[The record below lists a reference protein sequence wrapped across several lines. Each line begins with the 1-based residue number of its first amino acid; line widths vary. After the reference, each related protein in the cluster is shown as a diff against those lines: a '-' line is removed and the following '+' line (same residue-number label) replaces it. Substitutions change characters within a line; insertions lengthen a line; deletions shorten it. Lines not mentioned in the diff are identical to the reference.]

1 MGATTSH
8 KPLPFRM
15 EGNQTLKM
23 PNGQAITKEEVRIL
37 IGMLNAERKG
47 HENTQGESAE
57 AIAKR
62 LLKSK
67 AKIESLTHKLKE
79 ML

>member
-1 MGATTSH
+1 MGATFQH

-15 EGNQTLKM
+15 EGNQKVKM
-23 PNGQAITKEEVRIL
+23 PNGQTVTKEEVRIL

-47 HENTQGESAE
+47 QKNTQGESAE

-67 AKIESLTHKLKE
+67 AKIETLTDKLKE
-79 ML
+79 LL

>member
-1 MGATTSH
+1 MGATTTH

-15 EGNQTLKM
+15 EGNQTVKM
-23 PNGQAITKEEVRIL
+23 PNGHVVTKEEVRIL

-47 HENTQGESAE
+47 QKNTQGESAE

-67 AKIESLTHKLKE
+67 AKIESLADKLKE
-79 ML
+79 LL

>member
-1 MGATTSH
+1 MKKQFQH

-15 EGNQTLKM
+15 DGNQTVKT
-23 PNGQAITKEEVRIL
+23 PNGQTVTKEEIRIL

-47 HENTQGESAE
+47 QKNTQGESAE
-57 AIAKR
+57 TIAKR

-67 AKIESLTHKLKE
+67 AKIESLADKLKE
-79 ML
+79 LL